1 MTFELTG
8 LPFATD
14 GLEPYIS
21 KKTVEFHYE
30 KHLRTYVSNLNKL
43 IPGTKYIN
51 LDLETL
57 IKVADGQVY
66 NNAAQVWNHNFYFG
80 GLKPGNGNIFKGSL
94 SEGLK
99 ASFGSLTF
107 LKNSFI
113 KTAGSLFGSGWI
125 WLVLRQD
132 GLMEVVPKSNAG
144 NPLRT
149 GVTPIMAC
157 DMWEHAYYLDYQDN
171 HADYI
176 EAFWKLVNWEVIEER
191 YICALQK

>member
-1 MTFELTG
+1 MTFELTE
-8 LPFATD
+8 LPFTTD
-14 GLEPYIS
+14 ALEPYIS
-21 KKTVEFHYE
+21 KKTVELHYE
-30 KHLRTYVSNLNKL
+30 KYLRTYVSNLNKL

-57 IKVADGQVY
+57 IKVADGPVY
-66 NNAAQVWNHNFYFG
+66 NYAAQVWNHNFYFG
-80 GLKPGNGNIFKGSL
+80 GLKPGTSNTFKGSL
-94 SEGLK
+94 SECLK

-157 DMWEHAYYLDYQDN
+157 DMWEHAYYLDYQNN

-191 YICALQK
+191 YKCALQ